1 VSGAAAA
8 KRQEPFQH
16 RSALSIYPL
25 MALLDLVLE
34 MPLPSVLDDT
44 DTDQLLVRLRLVHGD
59 PRFDIAPELIAARRR
74 TRLKL

>member
-1 VSGAAAA
+1 
-8 KRQEPFQH
+8 
-16 RSALSIYPL
+16 

-44 DTDQLLVRLRLVHGD
+44 DTDQLLVRLRLVHGE

-74 TRLKL
+74 ARLPVSDT